1 MPRNNRFEVLGHRH
15 KYCQEVEYGRH
26 RRLPTSGGR
35 GDRMELST
43 GRARGRVLLA
53 LVTVLALVLGMI
65 ELPALANGDD
75 SHGKSGAK
83 SSAKG
88 GEHGHGKCDEKHG
101 GKHKKKMKN
110 CDSDNDGIPD
120 TSDNC
125 PTVFNPDQKDTDH
138 DGAGDACD
146 SDDDND
152 GVPDSSDNCPTVSNP
167 NQADKDG
174 DGIGD
179 ACDSTDDT
187 VKGKKF
193 VKTRIRGHYTNGIFK
208 GRVRSK
214 SKKCRTQR
222 TVIVKRRL
230 ARDLGRTKTNRRGH
244 WRIGL
249 KPRQLRGVF
258 RARASRKKFTNA
270 KGTRVICLPAHTK
283 LIRITA

>member
-1 MPRNNRFEVLGHRH
+1 
-15 KYCQEVEYGRH
+15 
-26 RRLPTSGGR
+26 
-35 GDRMELST
+35 MELSI

-53 LVTVLALVLGMI
+53 FVAVLALVLGMI
-65 ELPALANGDD
+65 ELPALANG
-75 SHGKSGAK
+75 
-83 SSAKG
+83 
-88 GEHGHGKCDEKHG
+88 GENPGHGKCDVRHG
-101 GKHKKKMKN
+101 GKHTKWKKSCGGGEDDHGHHGKGCEKSHSAN
-110 CDSDNDGIPD
+110 HARKHCDGDNDGIPD
-120 TSDNC
+120 SSDNC
-125 PTVFNPDQKDTDH
+125 PTVFNPDQKDTDGDH
-138 DGAGDACD
+138 VGDACD

-152 GVPDSSDNCPTVSNP
+152 GVPDSSDNCPLVSNA

-193 VKTRIRGHYTNGIFK
+193 VKTRIRGHYTNGLFK

-214 SKKCRTQR
+214 SKRCRSHR

-244 WRIGL
+244 WRIAL
-249 KPRQLRGVF
+249 TTRQLRGVF

-283 LIRITA
+283 LMRITA